1 MVEMEKGVTAG
12 KLASNVQK
20 KLTRA
25 QEKVMQKLGKADETR
40 DVAFE
45 EGVINFNKQYT
56 EGSNLQKDLRVY
68 LAAVQTMHESS
79 KNLKECLS
87 DMYEPEWYGKDDV
100 DSIVEDTDVLWTDF
114 HQKLVDNALI
124 SMDTYLGQFPDI
136 KSRIAK
142 RDRKLVDYDSARHN
156 HSSTNKGKKGKDG
169 GIKITKPVS
178 LLERATPVWAQGILS
193 AHNIA
198 QSNLSRNQAEDELE
212 RAQKVFEE
220 INEDLQEELPSLWN
234 SVPTPTVSP
243 PLQCPHP
250 YSVPTPTVSVQ
261 CPHPYSV
268 PTPTPTVSPPLQ
280 SPHPTVSPPLQCPH
294 PYSVPTPTVS
304 PTPQCPHPT
313 PTVSAPL
320 QCPHPIVSPPLQSP
334 HPYSVPTPIVSPP
347 LQCPHPY
354 SLPTPTVS
362 PPLQCPHPYSVPTP
376 TVSPPLQ
383 SPVSPPPTP
392 TVSPPLPYSVPT
404 PTVSPPL
411 QSPHPYSVPTPTPT
425 VSPPLQSLHS
435 FSVPTPTVSAPLQCP
450 HPYSVPTPT
459 VSHTPTVSPPY
470 SVPTPTMSPPL
481 QSPHPYSVPTP
492 IVSPPLQSPHPY
504 SVPTPIVSPPQYNVP
519 TPTSPHPYSVP
530 TPTVSAYSVPTP
542 TVSPPLQC
550 PHPYSV
556 PTPTVSPPLQCPH
569 PYSVPTPTCP
579 HPYSVPTP
587 SVPTPTVS
595 PPLQCPH
602 PYSVPTP
609 TVSPPLQC
617 PHPYSVPTRVP
628 TPTLRPVM
636 PPRPESSPCRDMKPE
651 NIINLFDAAAAPNIS
666 VTSPTQFDSP
676 AGDNLLDMDLS
687 TLATPSHGGTAVS
700 SASQAISWDTWEPEE
715 TAAPPEEPQDWD
727 DDGTLPVRA
736 AGCGDDGIAAT
747 TAGWDDDGSLPVRV
761 DDSWGD
767 DGVADAT
774 ASAAVAESE
783 AAGWDDDEEGVPQAD
798 TPTAD
803 AAAPTPTATA
813 VEEIPAVATVAT
825 NGASEAV
832 EMPPGFLFK
841 VTTMHDYAANDSG
854 ELEMKAGDIV
864 LVVAFDNPEIQDEG
878 WLIGMKE
885 GDWIQNKESAV
896 KGVFPEN
903 FTSRL

>member
-1 MVEMEKGVTAG
+1 MAEMGMGKGVTAG

-56 EGSNLQKDLRVY
+56 EGSKLQKDLRVY

-87 DMYEPEWYGKDDV
+87 DMYEPDWYGKDDV

-156 HSSTNKGKKGKDG
+156 HLSTNKGKKGKDG

-234 SVPTPTVSP
+234 SRVGFYVSTFQSMAGFEEKFHKEMGKLDQNLYDVLVKLERQDMCGELPRGVSP
-243 PLQCPHP
+243 ANHTL
-250 YSVPTPTVSVQ
+250 
-261 CPHPYSV
+261 
-268 PTPTPTVSPPLQ
+268 SPG
-280 SPHPTVSPPLQCPH
+280 V
-294 PYSVPTPTVS
+294 
-304 PTPQCPHPT
+304 
-313 PTVSAPL
+313 
-320 QCPHPIVSPPLQSP
+320 
-334 HPYSVPTPIVSPP
+334 
-347 LQCPHPY
+347 
-354 SLPTPTVS
+354 
-362 PPLQCPHPYSVPTP
+362 
-376 TVSPPLQ
+376 
-383 SPVSPPPTP
+383 PPPIP
-392 TVSPPLPYSVPT
+392 KSPSK
-404 PTVSPPL
+404 
-411 QSPHPYSVPTPTPT
+411 
-425 VSPPLQSLHS
+425 
-435 FSVPTPTVSAPLQCP
+435 
-450 HPYSVPTPT
+450 
-459 VSHTPTVSPPY
+459 
-470 SVPTPTMSPPL
+470 
-481 QSPHPYSVPTP
+481 
-492 IVSPPLQSPHPY
+492 
-504 SVPTPIVSPPQYNVP
+504 
-519 TPTSPHPYSVP
+519 
-530 TPTVSAYSVPTP
+530 
-542 TVSPPLQC
+542 
-550 PHPYSV
+550 
-556 PTPTVSPPLQCPH
+556 
-569 PYSVPTPTCP
+569 
-579 HPYSVPTP
+579 
-587 SVPTPTVS
+587 
-595 PPLQCPH
+595 
-602 PYSVPTP
+602 
-609 TVSPPLQC
+609 
-617 PHPYSVPTRVP
+617 
-628 TPTLRPVM
+628 LRPAM

-666 VTSPTQFDSP
+666 VTSPTQ
-676 AGDNLLDMDLS
+676 
-687 TLATPSHGGTAVS
+687 
-700 SASQAISWDTWEPEE
+700 
-715 TAAPPEEPQDWD
+715 
-727 DDGTLPVRA
+727 
-736 AGCGDDGIAAT
+736 
-747 TAGWDDDGSLPVRV
+747 
-761 DDSWGD
+761 
-767 DGVADAT
+767 
-774 ASAAVAESE
+774 
-783 AAGWDDDEEGVPQAD
+783 AD
-798 TPTAD
+798 TPTAA

-825 NGASEAV
+825 SGASEAV

-841 VTTMHDYAANDSG
+841 VTTMHDYAANDSD

-864 LVVAFDNPEIQDEG
+864 LVVAFDNPEEQDEG